1 MAQLL
6 NLASAL
12 EMLGG
17 EKNLLKEL
25 LTDFACGKQ
34 FKKEELVRLEQ
45 MEDKTEAA
53 KYVHYFKGA
62 ARQIGAEQFAA
73 TAQKLE
79 DTLRGRENGD
89 LEALNEA
96 FEQDLKAA
104 NAAINLALKAM

>member
-45 MEDKTEAA
+45 MED
-53 KYVHYFKGA
+53 
-62 ARQIGAEQFAA
+62 I
-73 TAQKLE
+73 
-79 DTLRGRENGD
+79 TLRELPAR
-89 LEALNEA
+89 LERNSLQPQPRSWKTHSAEEKMA
-96 FEQDLKAA
+96 TLKH
-104 NAAINLALKAM
+104 

>member
-62 ARQIGAEQFAA
+62 ARQIGAEQFSA

-79 DTLRGRENGD
+79 DTLRGRESGN
-89 LEALNEA
+89 LETLNEA
-96 FEQDLKAA
+96 FEQDIKAA
-104 NAAINLALKAM
+104 NAAINLALK